1 MLAEARGSSLCG
13 CPGTQAGD
21 TPSQAQVP
29 PEPPPLGFL
38 QEEPGASA
46 TVAALEEEHEEPQ
59 QADEGEEERG
69 REKVRGPAAWSHG
82 AVGLHG
88 GCRAPGLGAAEG
100 AAAPSPALRWRPP
113 DGAPSPCVCCG
124 GFRDTDSLVKWIA
137 H

>member
-21 TPSQAQVP
+21 APSQAQVP

-38 QEEPGASA
+38 QEEPGAST

-69 REKVRGPAAWSHG
+69 REKVRGPLPGLMGPWACTEAAGH
-82 AVGLHG
+82 
-88 GCRAPGLGAAEG
+88 PGLGAAEG

-113 DGAPSPCVCCG
+113 DGGLRRRACAAGV
-124 GFRDTDSLVKWIA
+124 FATLTAW
-137 H
+137 

>member
-69 REKVRGPAAWSHG
+69 REKVRGPLPGLMG
-82 AVGLHG
+82 AVCLHG

-113 DGAPSPCVCCG
+113 GRGLRRRACAAGV
-124 GFRDTDSLVKWIA
+124 FVTLTAW
-137 H
+137 